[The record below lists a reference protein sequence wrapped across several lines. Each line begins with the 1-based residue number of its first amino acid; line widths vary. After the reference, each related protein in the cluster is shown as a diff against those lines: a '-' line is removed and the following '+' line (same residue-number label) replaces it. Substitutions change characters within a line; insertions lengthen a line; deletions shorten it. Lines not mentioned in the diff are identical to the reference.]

1 MACAKSSALACGFF
15 QRARMLE
22 GGHHNKLV
30 QIPLMDDELVRMN
43 DLDSVGGN
51 DIKRKVLEVCSD
63 DAVRMPCKGCKG
75 CRKYMHIAR
84 VGQLQ
89 AIGERLPSLVG
100 NLPVRHGAAHLV
112 APEAELSLKSGRFS
126 SSEPIHSASI
136 LVLHFAANRPVV
148 AKLISESAMA
158 MG

>member
-51 DIKRKVLEVCSD
+51 DIKRKVLEVCGD
-63 DAVRMPCKGCKG
+63 DAVRMPCKGCR
-75 CRKYMHIAR
+75 CTRWTCA
-84 VGQLQ
+84 
-89 AIGERLPSLVG
+89 
-100 NLPVRHGAAHLV
+100 
-112 APEAELSLKSGRFS
+112 
-126 SSEPIHSASI
+126 
-136 LVLHFAANRPVV
+136 
-148 AKLISESAMA
+148 
-158 MG
+158 

>member
-1 MACAKSSALACGFF
+1 
-15 QRARMLE
+15 MLE

-51 DIKRKVLEVCSD
+51 DIKRKVLEVCGD
-63 DAVRMPCKGCKG
+63 DAVCMPCKS

-89 AIGERLPSLVG
+89 AFGERLPSLVG

-112 APEAELSLKSGRFS
+112 APEAELSLRSGRFS